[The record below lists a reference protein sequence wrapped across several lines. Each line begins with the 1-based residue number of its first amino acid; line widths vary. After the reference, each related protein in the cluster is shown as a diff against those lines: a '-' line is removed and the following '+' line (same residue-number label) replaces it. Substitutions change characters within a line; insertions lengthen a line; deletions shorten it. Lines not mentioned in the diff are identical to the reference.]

1 MATVIEDHSGFAAL
15 EKEINRTSVEVGWL
29 ENVEH
34 WASDGNPTITIPWLA
49 SHLHFHTAWDDT
61 FMFSQTRTKQVD
73 AVVQSALRRG
83 MTFQG
88 TAMYIGKQLE
98 AKLKSNIESVTS
110 PSNDPKWAAK
120 KGNNKPLQWGSLNGN
135 TPNLISSIS
144 SVVKR

>member
-1 MATVIEDHSGFAAL
+1 MTTVIEDHSGFAAL

-29 ENVEH
+29 NGEMH
-34 WASDGNPTITIPWLA
+34 WTGDLPVYKLA
-49 SHLHFHTAWDDT
+49 SHLHFYSPWQDT
-61 FMFSQTRTKQVD
+61 FMFSQTKTKQVD
-73 AVVQSALRRG
+73 IIVQAALRKG